1 MSASGEKVK
10 KIIKE
15 LETDCENKWNQEKTM
30 DEVLDIFLKDS
41 AISKPLEDGFRS
53 ERTETYFDM
62 KELKHWKEQM
72 NQTYEIHYDRE
83 IVCFRTYF
91 RATIIFVKRL
101 IRKICRSLIQSII
114 EEQNSFNANTTAC
127 INTLFNNEVVTEE
140 FLSEIKSKLEQ
151 YQDRLSEMEDAFR
164 DRETRDHKADFHEEM
179 DSVLKK
185 LLHENRELKQDIAK
199 EIKKEYTEYAQQE
212 IGKIKDEV
220 FGQIQNYESEL
231 KNKYKQIKAEND
243 WRYTQE
249 ELKLFRNIRK
259 NSIKAQNHREL
270 PDCPKEQISAYGE
283 IDYFDFENYFR
294 GSRQDIKQRQSIYIP
309 YFTNKHRVIDLGCG
323 RGEFLE
329 LLKENNISY
338 TGVDSYQEFADYC
351 EAKELNVICA
361 DAVQY
366 LASIENGSL
375 GGIFAAQ
382 IIEHLSNEYLI
393 YLCHLAYEKLE
404 NGAFLIMET
413 PNPMCLSIYTNS
425 FYMDLSHQKPVHPKM
440 MEYLLKR
447 EGFRKIDIL
456 YTEESKSGYR
466 LPLLKSDGAHNI
478 SEFNSGINVLSD
490 LLFGS
495 EDYAIIAQ
503 K

>member
-101 IRKICRSLIQSII
+101 IRKICRSLIQPII

-199 EIKKEYTEYAQQE
+199 EIKLRIREQLNLIA
-212 IGKIKDEV
+212 DEV

-259 NSIKAQNHREL
+259 NSIKAQNHREP